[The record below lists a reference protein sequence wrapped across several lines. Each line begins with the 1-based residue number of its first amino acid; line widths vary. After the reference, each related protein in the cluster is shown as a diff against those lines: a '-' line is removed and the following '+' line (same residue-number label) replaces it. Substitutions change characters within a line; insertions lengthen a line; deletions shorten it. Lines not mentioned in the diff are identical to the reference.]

1 MKDKN
6 RDIVTK
12 LEISDNDL
20 LAIHALEVIDNE
32 ITGVYFHAYLKD
44 KYRYNDMYY
53 LARYQHFGGN
63 YIQNFINFVG
73 DSKLITCND
82 EFELIKSYFKNKLQE
97 SVKLN
102 NDLFKLARK
111 NGININTKS
120 RRGGLIDC
128 TIFARL
134 LYDKKLNKSL
144 MTKMTGIFSKR
155 KYYKKE
161 RKKEDDDEEDYD
173 DSDDQDNEDDE
184 DIINQNIFS
193 HGRFIVI
200 DVDTTSFKRK
210 NCRLI
215 AIHSVEVINGQL
227 TGKFF
232 HTFINKR
239 DYNYDF
245 MYFLVEYNYCLEKY
259 EKLKKFLGF
268 VGNSP
273 IVAHNVKY
281 DIRHINKEL
290 IKNNLPKINKNKC
303 ICTMNFFKKLQNHT
317 LKGCAE
323 FFGIKGIYDYHKG
336 IVDATVL
343 SIIVCIMAENND
355 KNYNIDNEK
364 IKEYHIND
372 RLKVYIFS
380 DRKKFHLYSSCGN
393 LMYSERITAARA
405 KKIGKELCEIC
416 RRKSIKEIKYYF

>member
-6 RDIVTK
+6 REIVTK
-12 LEISDNDL
+12 LEVSDNEL
-20 LAIHALEVIDNE
+20 LAIHALEIIDNK
-32 ITGVYFHAYLKD
+32 ITGAYFHAYLKD
-44 KYRYNDMYY
+44 KHRYNDMYY
-53 LARYQHFGGN
+53 LARYQHFGEN

-73 DSKLITCND
+73 DSKLITYND
-82 EFELIKSYFKNKLQE
+82 EFKLIEIYFKNKFHE
-97 SVKLN
+97 SVNICK
-102 NDLFKLARK
+102 DLFKYARK
-111 NGININTKS
+111 NGININSKS
-120 RRGGLIDC
+120 RHGGLIDC

-134 LYDKKLNKSL
+134 LYDKKLNKRQ

-155 KYYKKE
+155 KYYKNGNDREDEKYDE
-161 RKKEDDDEEDYD
+161 DSIDDDEE
-173 DSDDQDNEDDE
+173 NDDE
-184 DIINQNIFS
+184 DEINQNIFS
-193 HGRFIVI
+193 HGRFVVI

-215 AIHSVEVINGQL
+215 AIHSVEVINGKI
-227 TGKFF
+227 TGNFF

-245 MYFLVEYNYCLEKY
+245 MYFLAEYNYCLEKY
-259 EKLKKFLGF
+259 EKLKKFLDF
-268 VGNSP
+268 VGNST
-273 IVAHNVKY
+273 IVAHNVRY

-290 IKNNLPKINKNKC
+290 SRYNLPKINKNKC
-303 ICTMNFFKKLQNHT
+303 ICTMIFLKNLQNHT

-343 SIIVCIMAENND
+343 SIIVCKMAENND
-355 KNYNIDNEK
+355 KNYSIDNEK
-364 IKEYHIND
+364 IKEYNISD
-372 RLKVYIFS
+372 KSKVYIFS

-393 LMYSERITAARA
+393 LFHSTRITAAKA

-416 RRKSIKEIKYYF
+416 RKKAMKEIKYYF